1 MNFAKT
7 RTFKTCCVLMI
18 ALILMAQQPVTV
30 SSGTVTANIGTTNGL
45 ALDSSLTTLDT
56 DVKTNVTLHAGT
68 NIVGKVT
75 TDQTTHGT
83 TDLVAADITK
93 IGGTAVVA
101 EPCQQLAK
109 TYTPISLTANTKL
122 LTGVSAKKYY
132 VCEIHLIAAAATNVA
147 IVEGTGSTCGTST
160 AGIFGG
166 ATAATGW
173 NLAANGGLVL
183 GMGGF
188 SIGNTA
194 TNADD
199 LCLFVSAANQIS
211 GNIVTVNF

>member
-1 MNFAKT
+1 MHK
-7 RTFKTCCVLMI
+7 RILVI
-18 ALILMAQQPVTV
+18 LILFTSVAMAQQPVKIDQT
-30 SSGTVTANIGTTNGL
+30 TPGTTNAVAATNLPTTVDTNSGSKSASTLRVVL
-45 ALDSSLTTLDT
+45 A
-56 DVKTNVTLHAGT
+56 
-68 NIVGKVT
+68 
-75 TDQTTHGT
+75 TDQPALTNKL
-83 TDLVAADITK
+83 LVTPDSVALPANQSVNVNQ
-93 IGGTAVVA
+93 IGGTGVVA
-101 EPCQQLAK
+101 DPCQELAK

-132 VCEIHLIAAAATNVA
+132 VCEINLVVAAATNVA

-173 NLAANGGLVL
+173 NFAANDGIVL
-183 GMGGF
+183 GTGGF
-188 SIGNTA
+188 AIGNTA

-199 LCLFVSAANQIS
+199 LCLFVSAANQVS